1 MAKSPE
7 QLSVLL
13 GTATLPGLFERLGF
27 TEPYQIEEFY
37 ASNFYELLRNPD
49 SGLWHLSS
57 AALADLYRQ
66 EVERGFFGDPEEQGN
81 AVSRVRHRALSAGE
95 GADGPGGGGSLSR
108 KGTLAVRAGQ
118 LFPLPHRV
126 SRLDGCRH

>member
-27 TEPYQIEEFY
+27 TEPCQIEEFY

-57 AALADLYRQ
+57 AALRICTGRKWSA
-66 EVERGFFGDPEEQGN
+66 GFFDDPEEQ
-81 AVSRVRHRALSAGE
+81 S
-95 GADGPGGGGSLSR
+95 
-108 KGTLAVRAGQ
+108 
-118 LFPLPHRV
+118 
-126 SRLDGCRH
+126 

>member
-27 TEPYQIEEFY
+27 TEFY

-66 EVERGFFGDPEEQGN
+66 EVERGFFDDPEEQ
-81 AVSRVRHRALSAGE
+81 S
-95 GADGPGGGGSLSR
+95 
-108 KGTLAVRAGQ
+108 
-118 LFPLPHRV
+118 
-126 SRLDGCRH
+126 

>member
-27 TEPYQIEEFY
+27 TEPCQIEEFY

-66 EVERGFFGDPEEQGN
+66 EVERGFFDDPEEQ
-81 AVSRVRHRALSAGE
+81 
-95 GADGPGGGGSLSR
+95 SLAR
-108 KGTLAVRAGQ
+108 KCGFSCSPSSTIGRRRG
-118 LFPLPHRV
+118 
-126 SRLDGCRH
+126 

>member
-27 TEPYQIEEFY
+27 TEPYQIEE
-37 ASNFYELLRNPD
+37 FYELLRNPD

-66 EVERGFFGDPEEQGN
+66 EVERGFFGDPEEQ
-81 AVSRVRHRALSAGE
+81 S
-95 GADGPGGGGSLSR
+95 
-108 KGTLAVRAGQ
+108 
-118 LFPLPHRV
+118 
-126 SRLDGCRH
+126 

>member
-57 AALADLYRQ
+57 AALADFYRQ
-66 EVERGFFGDPEEQGN
+66 EVERGFFGDPEEQ
-81 AVSRVRHRALSAGE
+81 S
-95 GADGPGGGGSLSR
+95 
-108 KGTLAVRAGQ
+108 
-118 LFPLPHRV
+118 
-126 SRLDGCRH
+126 

>member
-27 TEPYQIEEFY
+27 TEPCQIEECY
-37 ASNFYELLRNPD
+37 ASNFYE
-49 SGLWHLSS
+49 LWHLSS

-66 EVERGFFGDPEEQGN
+66 EVERGFFDDPEEQ
-81 AVSRVRHRALSAGE
+81 S
-95 GADGPGGGGSLSR
+95 
-108 KGTLAVRAGQ
+108 
-118 LFPLPHRV
+118 
-126 SRLDGCRH
+126 

>member
-37 ASNFYELLRNPD
+37 ASNFYELLRN
-49 SGLWHLSS
+49 LWKRSVRFPIRRVPPVPYFCLGFCPS
-57 AALADLYRQ
+57 AQ
-66 EVERGFFGDPEEQGN
+66 NVTE
-81 AVSRVRHRALSAGE
+81 
-95 GADGPGGGGSLSR
+95 
-108 KGTLAVRAGQ
+108 
-118 LFPLPHRV
+118 
-126 SRLDGCRH
+126 

>member
-1 MAKSPE
+1 M
-7 QLSVLL
+7 
-13 GTATLPGLFERLGF
+13 GF

-66 EVERGFFGDPEEQGN
+66 EVERGFFGDPEEQ
-81 AVSRVRHRALSAGE
+81 S
-95 GADGPGGGGSLSR
+95 
-108 KGTLAVRAGQ
+108 
-118 LFPLPHRV
+118 
-126 SRLDGCRH
+126 